1 MKKQAARIVS
11 VTTEPGMAVT
21 VGLSDG
27 RTVRF
32 ALNGLAERLSIFAPL
47 ENPDE
52 FATAKA
58 ADFGWTLEWDCG
70 ASLDVD
76 RVVELALEQDG
87 MAANVAF
94 RRWQDAH
101 RLSLAQ
107 AAAAIGLSRRTVS
120 QYRTGVRPVPRTV
133 ALACKG
139 WEAEQGVPG
148 NLAGH
153 R

>member
-1 MKKQAARIVS
+1 MKKQAARIAS
-11 VTTEPGMAVT
+11 VHTEPGMTVAVA
-21 VGLSDG
+21 LSDG
-27 RTVRF
+27 RTVRV
-32 ALNGLAERLSIFAPL
+32 ALNGLVEKLNVFAPL
-47 ENPDE
+47 ENPEE
-52 FATAKA
+52 FATARA

-76 RVVELALEQDG
+76 RVIELALEQAG

-120 QYRTGVRPVPRTV
+120 QYRTGMRPVPRTV

-139 WEAEQGVPG
+139 WEAEQAAPA
-148 NLAGH
+148 NAAG
-153 R
+153 